1 MKKNLLTS
9 AQKKSNINS
18 LIKDLFSIDI
28 LCVKS
33 TFDTSEFI
41 PIQGRW
47 LGG

>member
-18 LIKDLFSIDI
+18 LIKDSIDI